1 MMMNDQNDCWE
12 MELCRDI
19 WFVEMFGGYIALS
32 GGEEQGVCQQLG
44 KSEMLVL
51 DLYCRVKRIRERRVG
66 FMDDDDDDDDG
77 YDEDDDGGGDGDDTL
92 FGDGDGI

>member
-1 MMMNDQNDCWE
+1 

-19 WFVEMFGGYIALS
+19 WFVEMFGGYTAL
-32 GGEEQGVCQQLG
+32 GGGVCQRPG

-66 FMDDDDDDDDG
+66 LVNDDDDD
-77 YDEDDDGGGDGDDTL
+77 EGGDGGDTSL
-92 FGDGDGI
+92 GDCDGIWQ